1 MEMTR
6 KRAMLSLCSALFIF
20 GTIGVVRRAL
30 PFSSALVA
38 LARAV
43 VGAVFLILFMRVRH
57 HRTDTAALRAHW
69 QALLASGVMLGLN
82 WVLLFESY
90 RHTTVAVGTLC
101 YYMAPIFIL
110 IASPLLLRER
120 LSVRKSVCVAAALCG
135 MAFVSGVFGEGG
147 TGGSWRGVLFALAA
161 AVFYAAVVL
170 LNRRTRSV
178 ESFDRTVVQL
188 GISAVVLLPYVFL
201 TEDVTALTFD
211 AASVGLLLLIGVL
224 HTGVAYALYFSSIS
238 VLPAQTVG
246 LLGYIDPVIAVLL
259 SALLLHEPLGVSG
272 VVGTALIL
280 GAAAAGEMADSVRKD
295 AKSLH

>member
-6 KRAMLSLCSALFIF
+6 KRAMVSLCTALFIF

-43 VGAVFLILFMRVRH
+43 IGMASLLLFMRVRH
-57 HRTDTAALRAHW
+57 HHTDTSALHTYWRE
-69 QALLASGVMLGLN
+69 LLASGVMLGLN
-82 WVLLFESY
+82 WVLLFEAY
-90 RHTTVAVGTLC
+90 RFTTVAVGTLC

-110 IASPLLLRER
+110 AASPFFLRER
-120 LSVRKSVCVAAALCG
+120 LSVRKSACIVAALCG
-135 MAFVSGVFGEGG
+135 MALVSGIFGEGAAE
-147 TGGSWRGVLFALAA
+147 GSASGVLFALAA
-161 AVFYAAVVL
+161 AVFYAAVVM
-170 LNRRTRSV
+170 LNRRTRLV

-188 GISAVVLLPYVFL
+188 GISAVVLLPYVLL

-211 AASVGLLLLIGVL
+211 AASVGLLLLVGVL

-238 VLPAQTVG
+238 ALSAQTVG

-272 VVGTALIL
+272 VVGTVLIL
-280 GAAAAGEMADSVRKD
+280 GAAAVGEMAEKET
-295 AKSLH
+295 

>member
-6 KRAMLSLCSALFIF
+6 KRAMVSLCTALFIF

-43 VGAVFLILFMRVRH
+43 IGMASLLLFMRVRR
-57 HRTDTAALRAHW
+57 HRTNTAALRAHW
-69 QALLASGVMLGLN
+69 RELLASGVMLGLN

-90 RHTTVAVGTLC
+90 RFTTVAVGTLC

-120 LSVRKSVCVAAALCG
+120 LSVRKSVCIAAALCG
-135 MAFVSGVFGEGG
+135 MAFVSGIFGEGA
-147 TGGSWRGVLFALAA
+147 TEGSVHGVLFALAA
-161 AVFYAAVVL
+161 AVFYAAVVM
-170 LNRRTRSV
+170 LNRRTRAV

-188 GISAVVLLPYVFL
+188 GISAVVLLPYVLL

-211 AASVGLLLLIGVL
+211 AASAAILLLIGVL

-238 VLPAQTVG
+238 TLSAQTVG

-259 SALLLHEPLGVSG
+259 SALFLHEPLGISG
-272 VVGTALIL
+272 VVGTVLII
-280 GAAAAGEMADSVRKD
+280 GAAAVGELPEKNT
-295 AKSLH
+295 